1 MNRRHLHVVAVV
13 AVTVLAVAVASAST
27 SAHGQSWPERPVT
40 IIVPYSPGGNTD
52 GIARIMAQRLGA
64 VLGRQ
69 FVVENKPGANGAIAA
84 NMVARA
90 PADGYTLFQAS
101 LPQIAVVPAMSKAPY
116 DPEKDL
122 VPISM
127 IAISPFVLVVNKSMP
142 VKTLAEFVD
151 YVRVRPNDLSYAS
164 GSTGSLSHLVM
175 ALFLKRAGLEMN
187 HVPYKGGGP
196 ALADV
201 IANHLP
207 VYFANLSEALP
218 HAASG
223 TIRLLAVS
231 SRNRVPQVPDVPTVA
246 ESGYPGFETL
256 SWNGLMA
263 PAGTPKEVIDRLA
276 REIALGVKD
285 PKVVER
291 LTEYGV
297 DPLGSSPEE
306 FATMIAADIALWSEA
321 VKVADDKT
329 R

>member
-1 MNRRHLHVVAVV
+1 
-13 AVTVLAVAVASAST
+13 
-27 SAHGQSWPERPVT
+27 
-40 IIVPYSPGGNTD
+40 
-52 GIARIMAQRLGA
+52 
-64 VLGRQ
+64 
-69 FVVENKPGANGAIAA
+69 
-84 NMVARA
+84 
-90 PADGYTLFQAS
+90 

-127 IAISPFVLVVNKSMP
+127 IAVSPFVLVVNKSMP

-151 YVRVRPNDLSYAS
+151 YVRARPNDLSYAS

-207 VYFANLSEALP
+207 VYFANMSEALP
-218 HAASG
+218 QAASG

-256 SWNGLMA
+256 TWNGLMA
-263 PAGTPKEVIDRLA
+263 PAGTPKDVIDKLA

-297 DPLGSSPEE
+297 DPLGSSSEE

>member
-1 MNRRHLHVVAVV
+1 MNRRHLHLVA
-13 AVTVLAVAVASAST
+13 VLAVAVASAST
-27 SAHGQSWPERPVT
+27 GAHGQSWPERPVT

-52 GIARIMAQRLGA
+52 GIARIMAQRLSA

-127 IAISPFVLVVNKSMP
+127 IAVSPFVLVVNKSMP

-223 TIRLLAVS
+223 TIRLLGCPVES
-231 SRNRVPQVPDVPTVA
+231 ECHKFPTCRRLQSQDIPA
-246 ESGYPGFETL
+246 SKRLPGT
-256 SWNGLMA
+256 A
-263 PAGTPKEVIDRLA
+263 
-276 REIALGVKD
+276 
-285 PKVVER
+285 
-291 LTEYGV
+291 
-297 DPLGSSPEE
+297 
-306 FATMIAADIALWSEA
+306 
-321 VKVADDKT
+321 
-329 R
+329 